1 MCGICGGLK
10 VILVGPAD
18 EFNRNLAS
26 KMSIPIIDLQ
36 RRVFPDG
43 EVCPRIMIER
53 EDQLRGEE
61 VILSMR
67 MPSKSCNPNSY
78 LVEVLLAVR
87 NLREHIRA
95 SNIQVIMPYFPYA
108 RQDNIFRPGEPLSAK
123 YVANLLEEAGV
134 ETVYAVTVHLHRVGS
149 FPGLFQRARGVN
161 ISGFPSLAE
170 VLKRMDLVNPY
181 IIAPDE
187 EALVWAKEVAECLGT
202 EDYVAFIKERDLETG
217 EIRTTIKEI
226 DVRGRDAVVIDDIV
240 STGGTMANAV
250 RAVREMGAR
259 RVYSAFVHPVLV
271 GNALDRIIG
280 GGANEIIASDTLI
293 WEGSKA
299 SVVDQLVEEI
309 KGR

>member
-1 MCGICGGLK
+1 M
-10 VILVGPAD
+10 ILVGPAD
-18 EFNRNLAS
+18 DFNQNLAS
-26 KMSIPIIDLQ
+26 KIGIQLVDMQ

-43 EVCPRIMIER
+43 ELCPRVLIDK
-53 EDQLRGEE
+53 EDQLRGKEI
-61 VILSMR
+61 ILSMR

-78 LVEVLLAVR
+78 LVEVLLTIR

-95 SNIQVIMPYFPYA
+95 SSIHVIMPYFPYA

-123 YVANLLEEAGV
+123 YVANLLEEAGA

-149 FPGLFQRARGVN
+149 FPSLFHKAQGVN
-161 ISGFPSLAE
+161 VSGFPSLAD
-170 VLKRMDLVNPY
+170 VLKRMNLVKPY

-187 EALVWAKEVAECLGT
+187 EAIVWAKEVAEYLGT
-202 EDYVAFIKERDLETG
+202 DDYTAFVKERDVETG
-217 EIRTTIKEI
+217 EIKTTIKEI
-226 DVRGRDAVVIDDIV
+226 DVRDRDAVVIDDIV

-250 RAVREMGAR
+250 RAVKKMGAR

-271 GNALDRIIG
+271 SNALDRIIG
-280 GGANEIIASDTLI
+280 AGANEIIAADTLI

-309 KGR
+309 RGK